1 MNENITLKIDN
12 REISVPKGTT
22 ILEAAREL
30 GIDIPTLCY
39 MNLKDLCI
47 KNAPASCR
55 ICVVEVDGRKNLA
68 PSCATRCENGMN
80 VHTNTMRV
88 LNARRTVLE
97 LMLSDHPSDCLVCAK
112 SGSCEL
118 QAVAIKLGIR
128 EIPFQ
133 GTQTEYKVD
142 LSPSIRR
149 DATKCIYCRRCEM
162 MCNDIQTVGALG
174 AVNRGFDSVVM
185 PAFDQALQDSECTFC
200 GQCVAVCPVGALT
213 ELDHTNRLIKD
224 LANPDKTVIVQTAPA
239 VRAALG
245 EEFGLPAGTSV
256 TGKMVAALRK
266 LGFAKVFDT
275 DFAAD
280 LTIMEEGTELLG
292 RLTAFLNGDKD
303 VKLPIITSCCP
314 GWVNFF
320 EKQFPDLLD
329 NPSSARSPQQMFGAI
344 AKTYWAEKM
353 GIKRE
358 DLIVVSVMPCLA
370 KKFESE
376 RDEFRTNGDPDVNYS
391 ISTRELAAL
400 IKQTNINFMQLEN
413 EDFDAPLGESTGAAV
428 IFGASGGVMEAALR
442 TAYEV
447 HTGKTLDN
455 VNFEGV
461 RGIENLK
468 EATIDVDGFELKVA
482 VAHSLGT
489 ARKLMNELH
498 AGKSPYHAI
507 EVMACPGGCIGGGG
521 QPLHH
526 GDSARIK
533 ARAKA
538 LYSEDTEKNFRKSHE
553 NPYIISLYE
562 EFLGKPMSEKAHHLL
577 HTCYFNRGKEII
589 EQ

>member
-80 VHTNTMRV
+80 VHTNTIRV
-88 LNARRTVLE
+88 LNARKTVLE

-112 SGSCEL
+112 SGNCEL
-118 QAVAIKLGIR
+118 QSVAIKLGIR
-128 EIPFQ
+128 ELPFE
-133 GTQTEYKVD
+133 GEKTEFRVD

-149 DATKCIYCRRCEM
+149 EATKCIYCRRCEM
-162 MCNDIQTVGALG
+162 MCNDVQTVGALG
-174 AVNRGFDSVVM
+174 AVNRGFSSVVM
-185 PAFDQALQDSECTFC
+185 PAFDQSLQDSECTFC

-224 LANPDKTVIVQTAPA
+224 LADPDKTVIVQTAPA

-245 EEFGLPAGTSV
+245 EEFALPAGTSV

-292 RLTAFLNGDKD
+292 RLGAFLNGDKS

-329 NPSSARSPQQMFGAI
+329 MPSSARSPQQMFGSI

-358 DLIVVSVMPCLA
+358 NLIVVSVMPCLA
-370 KKFESE
+370 KKFECE
-376 RDEFRTNGDPDVNYS
+376 RDEFKTNGDPDVNYS

-400 IKQTNINFMQLEN
+400 IK
-413 EDFDAPLGESTGAAV
+413 
-428 IFGASGGVMEAALR
+428 
-442 TAYEV
+442 
-447 HTGKTLDN
+447 
-455 VNFEGV
+455 
-461 RGIENLK
+461 
-468 EATIDVDGFELKVA
+468 
-482 VAHSLGT
+482 
-489 ARKLMNELH
+489 
-498 AGKSPYHAI
+498 
-507 EVMACPGGCIGGGG
+507 
-521 QPLHH
+521 
-526 GDSARIK
+526 
-533 ARAKA
+533 
-538 LYSEDTEKNFRKSHE
+538 
-553 NPYIISLYE
+553 
-562 EFLGKPMSEKAHHLL
+562 
-577 HTCYFNRGKEII
+577 
-589 EQ
+589 